1 LGHEHVAA
9 VLARSRL
16 EGSDLFLLV
25 VIAHYAD
32 QHGEW
37 HIDRSTLEREVRL
50 SRRPVQRILAALMAA
65 GELAVIPGDGR
76 GHPSIYRLLI
86 LPKGGADA
94 PLSEPK
100 GGADA
105 PLSAP
110 KGGAHAP
117 LSAPKGGADAP
128 LYTPKGGAHAPLSA
142 PLDPPFPPDP
152 QIPLYP
158 PEKQKQETSGL
169 RPLPGPQSAVLRV
182 KLLLEEAAVPLP
194 SPAQIGLW
202 SKTLGGIEPLL
213 ELLRRLIQAGLA
225 NKREPHGYIHRVVI
239 ERAAHP
245 EPSSPLPLRGG
256 GARGGGASKTRN
268 PVLLAGSDETRRQ
281 LALQI
286 IAKQGGKK

>member
-9 VLARSRL
+9 VLARSRQ
-16 EGSDLFLLV
+16 EGSHAFVLV
-25 VIAHYAD
+25 VIAHHAD

-37 HIDRSTLEREVRL
+37 RTDRSTLERNVRL
-50 SRRPVQRILAALMAA
+50 SRRPVQRILAALIAA

-76 GHPSIYRLLI
+76 GHSSIYRLLL

-100 GGADA
+100 GGVDA
-105 PLSAP
+105 PLSA
-110 KGGAHAP
+110 
-117 LSAPKGGADAP
+117 
-128 LYTPKGGAHAPLSA
+128 PKGGAHAPLSA

-158 PEKQKQETSGL
+158 PEKQIQETSGL
-169 RPLPGPQSAVLRV
+169 RPLTGPQSAVLRV

-225 NKREPHGYIHRVVI
+225 NKREPLGYVHRVVI

-245 EPSSPLPLRGG
+245 EPKRPPVR
-256 GARGGGASKTRN
+256 AFKTRN
-268 PVLLAGSDETRRQ
+268 PVLLAGSDEVRREQ
-281 LALQI
+281 ARQI
-286 IAKQGGKK
+286 TAKVRGKK

>member
-1 LGHEHVAA
+1 LGHEHVDA

-25 VIAHYAD
+25 VIAHHAGP
-32 QHGEW
+32 HGEW
-37 HIDRSTLEREVRL
+37 RIDRSTLERNVRL
-50 SRRPVQRILAALMAA
+50 SRRPVQRILAALIAS

-86 LPKGGADA
+86 PPKGGADA

-117 LSAPKGGADAP
+117 LSAP
-128 LYTPKGGAHAPLSA
+128 
-142 PLDPPFPPDP
+142 LDPPFPPNP

-158 PEKQKQETSGL
+158 PETQETSGL
-169 RPLPGPQSAVLRV
+169 RPLPGPQSAVFRV
-182 KLLLEEAAVPLP
+182 NLLLEAAGVPLP

-213 ELLRRLIQAGLA
+213 ELLRGLIQAGLA
-225 NKREPHGYIHRVVI
+225 NKREPMRYVHRVVM

-245 EPSSPLPLRGG
+245 EP
-256 GARGGGASKTRN
+256 ARPPVRASKTRN

-281 LALQI
+281 LALEI